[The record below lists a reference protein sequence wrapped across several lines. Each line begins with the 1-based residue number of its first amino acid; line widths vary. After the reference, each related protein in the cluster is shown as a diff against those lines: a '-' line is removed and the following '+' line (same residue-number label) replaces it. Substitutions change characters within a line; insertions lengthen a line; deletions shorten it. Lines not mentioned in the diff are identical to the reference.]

1 MGGDGWRRGLRRR
14 EVIRLE
20 AAEISSGAGPYNM
33 RIPGCGFE
41 PARLGRAIVGQSC
54 RRPRLILCAA
64 AAITAAAALFVPR
77 VTLQLDGRSLVPAGD
92 PSLAE
97 SDSASRRFELRD
109 TVLLGVADE
118 AHGIYSPAALGTI
131 YRIGRELQR
140 TRGIVPDSVISILTA
155 PRVRL
160 SGEVIETTPLG
171 GSKGALD
178 EAAAR
183 RIRREA
189 EASVWNGMLV
199 ARDGRAAAIAAEVEP
214 EADRAALLANFRE
227 IARRETLAGHTVYVS
242 GAAAAQAV
250 LGNSAARDLLRELPL
265 VILAL
270 GGVLMLAF
278 RHPAPAIIS
287 LSEILMS
294 VLWTA
299 GLMGLTGQS
308 IFVTTL
314 VLPVILVAVGV
325 SDDVYALCHC
335 FEGLSH
341 STGPV
346 RDIVDKEF
354 RAVARPIGVTAAST
368 IIGLLS
374 MALTGLEP
382 LRVFGIFGSLA
393 IAFSTLFTFTLVPAM
408 TVLLV
413 APARAAGR
421 GARGFLSGAAGALTR
436 PSLSGP
442 RRVLAIGIAGVLIAA
457 AAAFRI
463 TVDDSWTKNLP
474 PDSDVARGDAS
485 LNRLLAGTTRL
496 ELMVD
501 SGRPNGILEPRM
513 MQAASLLTTAVS
525 RLPFVGAVHSIYDS
539 ILDVNAALH
548 GQAYGAFRERVV
560 AGAVHLGPAALDQT
574 VLLIS
579 SVKRAALRKE
589 IDDDRQRTRI
599 TVFIRSA
606 DYNRLAE
613 VLHTVAAAGGGIAR
627 LGGRI
632 VPFGDGWISYTTV
645 RLLVRGQV
653 WSIGVALLTDL
664 VLLSL
669 LLKSPRLGLIAIAPV
684 AFSVLIVFAALA
696 AARVPLGIANSMF
709 AGIAIGIGLDF
720 SIHLTS
726 AYRQHAAARLPS
738 RESLARAIAG
748 TGPAILTSAGAIA
761 FGFSALCASDVLPNV
776 QLALM
781 VCLSLIVCAV
791 STRVFVPS
799 LVLAGRSA

>member
-1 MGGDGWRRGLRRR
+1 MVLG
-14 EVIRLE
+14 V
-20 AAEISSGAGPYNM
+20 AG
-33 RIPGCGFE
+33 
-41 PARLGRAIVGQSC
+41 
-54 RRPRLILCAA
+54 
-64 AAITAAAALFVPR
+64 AITIAAVLFVPR
-77 VTLQLDGRSLVPAGD
+77 VRLELDGRSLVPSGD
-92 PSLAE
+92 AALAE

-118 AHGIYSPAALGTI
+118 AHGIYSPAALGSI
-131 YRIGRELQR
+131 GRIGRELER
-140 TRGIVPDSVISILTA
+140 TRGVVPDSVVSILTA
-155 PRVRL
+155 PRVSL
-160 SGEVIETTPLG
+160 SGGTIDTRPLA
-171 GSKGALD
+171 GSGEAD
-178 EAAAR
+178 AAAAR
-183 RIRREA
+183 RIRAEA
-189 EASVWNGMLV
+189 ETSVWKGLLV
-199 ARDGRAAAIAAEVEP
+199 SNDGRAAAIAADVEP
-214 EADRAALLANFRE
+214 GADRAALLARVRE
-227 IARRETLAGHTVYVS
+227 IARRETSAGHTVHVS

-265 VILAL
+265 VVLAL

-278 RHPAPAIIS
+278 KHPAPAIIS
-287 LSEILMS
+287 LTEILMS

-299 GLMGLTGQS
+299 GVMGLTGQS
-308 IFVTTL
+308 VFVTTL
-314 VLPVILVAVGV
+314 VLPVILIAVGV

-335 FEGLSH
+335 FEGLSR
-341 STGPV
+341 SAEPV
-346 RDIVDKEF
+346 RDVVEKEF

-393 IAFSTLFTFTLVPAM
+393 IAFSTVFTFTVVPAM

-413 APARAAGR
+413 APAPSHGR
-421 GARGFLSGAAGALTR
+421 SGRHWLSSAAGALTR

-442 RRVLAIGIAGVLIAA
+442 RRVLAVGIAGVIIAA
-457 AAAFRI
+457 AAAFKV
-463 TVDDSWTKNLP
+463 TVDDSWMKNLP
-474 PDSDVARGDAS
+474 PHSDVARGDAS
-485 LNRLLAGTTRL
+485 LNRLLAGTTTL

-501 SGRPNGILEPRM
+501 SGKPDGLLEPRM
-513 MQAASLLTTAVS
+513 MQAVS
-525 RLPFVGAVHSIYDS
+525 ILSGALARLPFVGAVHGIYDS
-539 ILDVNAALH
+539 MLAVNAGLRD
-548 GQAYGAFRERVV
+548 QSYRLFRDRVA
-560 AGAVHLGPAALDQT
+560 AGAVRLGREDLEQT
-574 VLLIS
+574 LLIMS
-579 SVKRAALRKE
+579 SVKRLALRRE
-589 IDDDRQRTRI
+589 IDDERQRTRI

-613 VLHTVAAAGGGIAR
+613 LLRAVEAAGAAIVRA
-627 LGGRI
+627 GGRI

-645 RLLVRGQV
+645 RLLVQGQV

-664 VLLSL
+664 ALLSL

-726 AYRQHAAARLPS
+726 AYRQQAARRLPS

-748 TGPAILTSAGAIA
+748 TGPAILTSACAIA
-761 FGFSALCASDVLPNV
+761 FGFSVLCASDVLPNV

-781 VCLSLIVCAV
+781 VCLSLLVCAV
-791 STRVFVPS
+791 STLVFVPS
-799 LVLAGRSA
+799 LVLAGRAAR